1 MFVLTII
8 LLQTQTNHIISL
20 WKSTKTKQI
29 ILQPKAPA
37 KIVEFIFDHRVK
49 DHYSANKN
57 ETCNSI
63 TAIKKKRTKK
73 IATQNT
79 CQIFETH
86 IWWCILWSTMPRLE
100 QTLLKIGIYWI
111 DWLPRIYPSINIFDS
126 GHSWNAH
133 ESYQKYGLV
142 VISHLH
148 WISHILQ
155 DHKGFWSS
163 QTIYNW

>member
-63 TAIKKKRTKK
+63 TAIKKNEPKK
-73 IATQNT
+73 LRPKIPAKFLKLISDDVYSDQL
-79 CQIFETH
+79 CH
-86 IWWCILWSTMPRLE
+86 DWS
-100 QTLLKIGIYWI
+100 K
-111 DWLPRIYPSINIFDS
+111 
-126 GHSWNAH
+126 HS
-133 ESYQKYGLV
+133 
-142 VISHLH
+142 
-148 WISHILQ
+148 
-155 DHKGFWSS
+155 
-163 QTIYNW
+163 